1 MSRRTKIIIGTI
13 VIVVLCLLDAAG
25 VCITDPRFEAGKQDR
40 AQAARILE
48 EASTVH

>member
-1 MSRRTKIIIGTI
+1 VNRRTKLIIVSAII
-13 VIVVLCLLDAAG
+13 VALCLLDAAG

-48 EASTVH
+48 EASTTH